1 MGQLKSLERRLQKD
15 DTLRQRYQETIDTD
29 VKAGY
34 VRKVDQ
40 TELNETRDELQW
52 YLPHHPVINPHKPEK
67 VRRVCNA
74 AAQYQGVALNDKLL
88 SGPDL
93 LQSLVGI
100 IFRFREHQIAL
111 SADIEAMFLQ
121 IGVPSADSRCLRFLW
136 RDNPEQRIEV
146 YEYTRHVFGAKSSPT
161 CANYALHQVA
171 KDNANND
178 ENLVRT
184 VQRNFYMDD
193 FLKSVSTPQ
202 EAIQIYQK
210 VRDVLSKGGF
220 KLTKWIASDEEV
232 KSQIPETD
240 RSTKVVKTFEAEPQ
254 SSSILGLNWNVETDS
269 LIVCRGTEQ
278 EVPAKI
284 TQRIVLSF
292 VSAVFDPLGI
302 CSPFT
307 IRMRFLLKSIW
318 AAMGQAWDKEL
329 SAEHS
334 KLFSDWCSEL
344 REIRTMSINRL
355 YFENGCTNLRLHI
368 FTDASEEA
376 MCIVAYLQDEATLKL
391 TYVIGKC
398 RVAPIR
404 HTTIPKLEL
413 QAAVYGV
420 RLKRQILRE
429 HDVKID
435 KVYHWTDSSTVLQ
448 WLQSAH
454 KKQQVFVANR
464 AAEILESSSMDQ
476 WRHVK
481 GIENPADIGTR
492 GMSIEGLKESVWLNG
507 PAWLH
512 TDEEKWPKPWCQAN
526 KIEAEQATSTVA
538 AETKLH
544 QPFVWDQYGSFNR
557 IRNFIAYCMRFKTK
571 RKGLL
576 KAEEIHGAEQILL
589 RFVQAESFPNV
600 SKSITN
606 SKEISK
612 TLNIAKLSPFI
623 EEDGTIRV
631 KGRLKHSNLDY
642 NAKHPILLTAK
653 HPVVQLLL
661 ERAHRDNLHEGT
673 EYVRNMLQQ
682 EYWIIGIRNALRK
695 IKSRCIKCR
704 HRNANPIH
712 PPMADLPRERL
723 DEHVFPF
730 THTGVDYFGPIEVKF
745 LRRTLKRWCCIFTC
759 LTTRAVHIEVAQ
771 SLDTESSLAA
781 VTRFIAR
788 RGYPNTIISDNGT
801 NFVGAANE
809 LKAFMNEWDKAKI
822 ESDLAQK
829 KIVWEF
835 NPPGAPHFGGIW
847 ERLVQSCKKV
857 MIAILDNRSLTD
869 EVLSTT
875 MCLVEQTLNA
885 RPLTAVSDDPED
897 LTALT
902 PNHFLLGRE
911 NASAPFMPSSE
922 RYHDLRKS
930 FKTAQAYA
938 DMIWKRW
945 TREYLPQWNQRS
957 KWSKEH
963 VRNLKEG
970 ELVWLV
976 DDSVKRC
983 EYKLGRIIEIFTGND
998 GVVRSARVKMAHGE
1012 LNRPVVKLAP
1022 VFYDGVSEIENRA
1035 GDVGATS
1042 DQLEKPS
1049 DSKK

>member
-1 MGQLKSLERRLQKD
+1 MFFQVAVPKD
-15 DTLRQRYQETIDTD
+15 
-29 VKAGY
+29 
-34 VRKVDQ
+34 
-40 TELNETRDELQW
+40 
-52 YLPHHPVINPHKPEK
+52 
-67 VRRVCNA
+67 
-74 AAQYQGVALNDKLL
+74 
-88 SGPDL
+88 
-93 LQSLVGI
+93 
-100 IFRFREHQIAL
+100 
-111 SADIEAMFLQ
+111 
-121 IGVPSADSRCLRFLW
+121 DSRCLQFLW
-136 RDNPEQRIEV
+136 RENPERRIEV
-146 YEYTRHVFGAKSSPT
+146 YEYTRHVFGAKKLPT

-171 KDNANND
+171 KDNAVND
-178 ENLVRT
+178 KNLVKV

-193 FLKSVSTPQ
+193 FLKSVRTPQ
-202 EAIQIYQK
+202 EAIEIYHK
-210 VRDVLSKGGF
+210 VRDILIKGGF
-220 KLTKWIASDEEV
+220 KLTKWITSDEEV
-232 KSQIPETD
+232 KSHIPETD
-240 RSTKVVKTFEAEPQ
+240 RSTKVVKTFEAEPP
-254 SSSILGLNWNVETDS
+254 SSSILGLNWNVDRDS
-269 LIVCRGTEQ
+269 LIVCLGTEP

-284 TQRIVLSF
+284 SQRIVLSF

-318 AAMGQAWDKEL
+318 AAMRQAWDNEF
-329 SAEHS
+329 SAEHT

-391 TYVIGKC
+391 TYVKGKG

-404 HTTIPKLEL
+404 HMTVPKLEL

-420 RLKRQILRE
+420 RLGKQILNE

-435 KVYHWTDSSTVLQ
+435 KIYHWTDSSTVLQ
-448 WLQSAH
+448 WLQAAH

-464 AAEILESSSMDQ
+464 AAEILENSSMDK

-481 GIENPADIGTR
+481 GVENPADIGTR
-492 GMSIEGLKESVWLNG
+492 GMSIEGLKEFVWLNG
-507 PAWLH
+507 PAWLQA
-512 TDEEKWPKPWCQAN
+512 DEEKWPKLWCQVN
-526 KIEAEQATSTVA
+526 ELEPEQVPSTVA
-538 AETKLH
+538 TETKL
-544 QPFVWDQYGSFNR
+544 DQIFDWRRYSSFNR
-557 IRNFIAYCMRFKTK
+557 IRNFIAYCMRFRTK
-571 RKGLL
+571 QKGIL
-576 KAEEIHGAEQILL
+576 KADEIHHAERILF
-589 RFVQAESFPNV
+589 RFVQNESFTNS
-600 SKSITN
+600 SKSIAN

-612 TLNIAKLSPFI
+612 TLNTAKLSLFI

-631 KGRLKHSNLDY
+631 KGRLKHSNLNY

-682 EYWIIGIRNALRK
+682 EYWIIGLRNALRK

-712 PPMADLPRERL
+712 RPMADLPRERL

-730 THTGVDYFGPIEVKF
+730 THTGVDYIGPFEVKF
-745 LRRTLKRWCCIFTC
+745 LRRTLKRWCCLFTC

-771 SLDTESSLAA
+771 SLVTESCLAA

-809 LKAFMNEWDKAKI
+809 LKTFMNEWDKAKI

-829 KIVWEF
+829 RIAWRF

-847 ERLVQSCKKV
+847 ERLVQSCEKF

-885 RPLTAVSDDPED
+885 RPLTTVSDDPED

-911 NASAPFMPSSE
+911 SASAPFMPSSE
-922 RYHDLRKS
+922 RYHDLKKS

-998 GVVRSARVKMAHGE
+998 GVVRSARVKMGHGE
-1012 LNRPVVKLAP
+1012 LYRPVVKLVP

-1035 GDVGATS
+1035 CDVGATS
-1042 DQLEKPS
+1042 NQLEKPP